1 MKRITFQNKHKR
13 TFSIGRNGTIKTS
26 GVTVYED
33 QDTLII
39 APINSFGNIAHCQIG
54 IPKQDISEVCFS
66 LMESL
71 TQNERAELARRLY
84 DTVENKISLVWSVE
98 DVLSVWGTLSE
109 EQAKQ
114 VLDRVERCHDANLGV
129 NWEVI
134 SITAQE
140 MFPQETDTEYKLE
153 RAKQEAFK
161 AIRSQK
167 GVVLVSEPFGPEF
180 IYAYK
185 GVYGEFIQHDN
196 HIELFIY
203 DEPREHQKAISS
215 QIAQDMKEFDSTWG
229 LNENSVT
236 AEEALE
242 HLKAGGE
249 VMVKPYDEDHENFT
263 GITIEDF
270 EDETDEEIIEYLEE
284 KDALEIWP

>member
-13 TFSIGRNGTIKTS
+13 TISIGNNGTIKTS
-26 GVTVYED
+26 GVAVCED
-33 QDTLII
+33 KDTLII
-39 APINSFGNIAHCQIG
+39 SPINSFGNIAHCQIG

-98 DVLSVWGTLSE
+98 DVLSVWGSLSE

-114 VLDRVERCHDANLGV
+114 VLDRVKQCHDANLGV

-140 MFPQETDTEYKLE
+140 MLPQETDTEYKLE

-161 AIRSQK
+161 VIRSQK
-167 GVVLVSEPFGPEF
+167 GVVLVDEPFGPEF
-180 IYAYK
+180 IYAYR
-185 GVYGEFIQHDN
+185 GVYGEFIQYHN
-196 HIELFIY
+196 HIELFVY
-203 DEPREHQKAISS
+203 DEPREHQKATSS
-215 QIAQDMKEFDSTWG
+215 QPDSDLTV

-242 HLKAGGE
+242 HLKKGGT
-249 VMVKPYDEDHENFT
+249 VMIKPYTKIHSNFVS
-263 GITIEDF
+263 ITMQSF
-270 EDETDEEIIEYLEE
+270 GSSLSDEEIVEYLEE
-284 KDALEIWP
+284 KDALEIWPNV